1 MKTRYL
7 SMIMLIALGLFSC
20 EKDSDSSSTS
30 SSSTNNNSSGGSIA
44 GTYTGEEI
52 ITYTEKSSSMVVQI
66 DTFSSVYTIKAAG
79 SGFQLEYLEN
89 GTTSHLLDLTVSGNS
104 FTASGPANHP
114 WYGGETYS
122 ATISGDRLNM
132 NYTGEEDDNGTIYT
146 YTGSFIGDRPPTTGG
161 GSGGGTGGGGTG
173 GGGTSGDYLSV
184 SSSSAGAKLRANCD
198 GDFDA
203 AFVGTTSGEEWL
215 LSLFHFNTC
224 ADKLGT
230 LTVNSGANSV
240 NEISLEL
247 WLVDVNGDPMITLDS
262 EDNSGTMTV
271 SQVGTKMKYEAT
283 NLTLDDG
290 SGNNYTV
297 SFRVTE
303 I

>member
-20 EKDSDSSSTS
+20 EKESDSNSSSSSSSSNNNNGSSTS
-30 SSSTNNNSSGGSIA
+30 LA
-44 GTYTGEEI
+44 GTYTG
-52 ITYTEKSSSMVVQI
+52 KQI
-66 DTFSSVYTIKAAG
+66 EVYTDQANGNVIGSDTTDNQVFVISG
-79 SGFQLEYLEN
+79 SGSSYTMSYDD
-89 GTTSHLLDLTVSGNS
+89 GTTTHSINLSYSNNTISGTGSSDPNDY
-104 FTASGPANHP
+104 FE
-114 WYGGETYS
+114 GETYS
-122 ATISGDRLNM
+122 GSLSGDQLTL
-132 NYTGEEDDNGTIYT
+132 NYTGVWDDSAGTIYN
-146 YTGSFIGDRPPTTGG
+146 YTGNYVGNRPPTTGG
-161 GSGGGTGGGGTG
+161 GS